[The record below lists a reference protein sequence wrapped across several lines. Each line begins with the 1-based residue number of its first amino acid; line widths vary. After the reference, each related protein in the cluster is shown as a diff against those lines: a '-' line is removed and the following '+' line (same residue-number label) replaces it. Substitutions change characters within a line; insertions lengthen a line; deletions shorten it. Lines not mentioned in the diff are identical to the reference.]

1 MVSTVIRS
9 VHSYSKVNSLFF
21 IVRPFCLFLR
31 LLFYELFYIFFRYKL
46 NSHCKF
52 MLPSVAIDT
61 ILHAIKAYP

>member
-1 MVSTVIRS
+1 M
-9 VHSYSKVNSLFF
+9 FF